1 MDFGLYLFIVMSVA
15 SAIRWLFR
23 HILYRILGVERRTRF
38 IDDDHKYKN
47 HIIGIVGVMVLIVGV
62 TLLYMFNYI
71 SIFVITII
79 IVFVI
84 FVSTSIHQVR
94 LEKMLEPE
102 TNNYLHSIYMLIF
115 DIIVIIVIFI
125 LLYQNK
131 DMILLF

>member
-1 MDFGLYLFIVMSVA
+1 MDFGLFLFIVMSVA

-47 HIIGIVGVMVLIVGV
+47 HIIGIVGVMVLIFGV

-84 FVSTSIHQVR
+84 FVSTSIHQIR